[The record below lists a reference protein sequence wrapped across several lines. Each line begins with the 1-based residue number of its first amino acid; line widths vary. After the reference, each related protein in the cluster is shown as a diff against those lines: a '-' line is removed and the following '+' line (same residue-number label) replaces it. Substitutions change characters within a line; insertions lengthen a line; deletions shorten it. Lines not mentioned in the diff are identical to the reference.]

1 MLGSTVSHYKVLEK
15 IGEGGMGE
23 VYLAEDT
30 KLKRRVTLKFL
41 SQELMRDPERK
52 QRFIREA
59 RAAAAVEHPHIAA
72 IYDVDEADGRTFI
85 AMEYVRG
92 ESLRDAI
99 QGKKLNPRKS
109 VELATQIADGLS
121 TAHERGVIHRDLKP
135 ENVLVSEQGY
145 AKIIDFG
152 LAKLVEPLFDDNEDS
167 QSVTA
172 TRFKT
177 REGVVMGTVAY
188 MSPEQARGKAVDARS
203 DVFSFGVLLSEML
216 SGESPFRKATAVE
229 TLSAILKEPAPPVRL
244 EGSPLSTG
252 LDRLLRK
259 TLQKDPDQRYQTM
272 KDVANELRELR
283 EEMTSAARPASPS
296 AAGSSWRWA
305 AALAIAVVG
314 LAAGWFFFS
323 RDRTPPAIGA
333 SGRPSVAVLYFESL
347 SGDEEIRWLSRGLP
361 NMLVTDLAQTPGLD
375 VVSNQRIHEILKQ
388 IGQENLE
395 SIDKGVVTEVARRA
409 GAGAVVIGSIF
420 KSGEEVRIDVQV
432 EDVGS
437 GRVLS
442 AESVRGN
449 DIFPLVDEL
458 TARIRSSLNVGD
470 QPAGLPIAD
479 VTTPSL
485 EAFQLYTEG
494 YQAILNVRYGDAR
507 RLLEEAV
514 AIDPSFAMAY
524 HQLSLVALLRGE
536 IPLARDYVHKAY
548 QHLDRLPERQKLLV
562 QGRHT
567 MLIEE
572 DLSKGAEILETLVS
586 RYPDELEGYLNLSIM
601 YDLLGRREDEL
612 AILEQGVKAIPD
624 SGPLYNSLGYSL
636 LWAGRYPEGI
646 RALEEYARLS
656 PNEANAQDSL
666 GEGFLITGQPE
677 KALEK
682 YGLALETDPPFRISH
697 LGRAYAYGVLGDY
710 DAFFAEGANFE
721 KFLPEIGYPPASF
734 HFIQSLGLSRVGRYR
749 EAEAEQAQGIEVAHQ
764 HGDTVQ
770 EAGFELLS
778 ALYALE
784 RGNYD
789 GAVAGARR
797 AEALVPRNH
806 ALAGTLV
813 APAAS
818 LLAGTAETRSGNIG
832 NARLRVQEEG
842 KVADD
847 EVETPRWWY
856 ATLEGEI
863 ALAAGDLRAA
873 EAAFAAGEPVVKMP
887 FSVGGPA
894 GIVETILNNCLI
906 SRDGRARV
914 KKAQGDLR
922 GAIDIYRDL
931 LTPGMSSKWT
941 AWLEPRYVLEL
952 ARLLDETGDT
962 EGARAEY
969 QRFLELWKNADE
981 GLPELQEARAYL
993 EQ

>member
-1 MLGSTVSHYKVLEK
+1 MIGSQVSHYKILEK
-15 IGEGGMGE
+15 IGAGGMGE

-41 SQELMRDPERK
+41 SEELTRDEERK
-52 QRFIREA
+52 QRFIQEA

-92 ESLRDAI
+92 GSLRDSI
-99 QGKKLNPRKS
+99 QAKKLTLRKS
-109 VELATQIADGLS
+109 LELATQIADGLS

-152 LAKLVEPLFDDNEDS
+152 LAKLVEPLFRDDESS
-167 QSVTA
+167 QAATA
-172 TRFKT
+172 TRLNT
-177 REGVVMGTVAY
+177 REGTIMGTVAY
-188 MSPEQARGKAVDARS
+188 MSPEQAKGEAIDARS
-203 DVFSFGVLLSEML
+203 DIFSFGVLLSEML
-216 SGESPFRKATAVE
+216 SGESPFRKGTAIE
-229 TLSAILKEPAPPVRL
+229 TLSAILKEPAPQVRL
-244 EGSPLSTG
+244 EGSTVPPG

-272 KDVANELRELR
+272 KDVANDLRELR
-283 EEMTSAARPASPS
+283 EEMTSTARPASSSPRV
-296 AAGSSWRWA
+296 SWRWA
-305 AALAIAVVG
+305 AGAAIVVMG
-314 LAAGWFFFS
+314 LAAGWFFFG
-323 RDRTPPAIGA
+323 RDRTPPGIGT

-375 VVSNQRIHEILKQ
+375 VVSSQRIHEILKQ

-395 SIDKGVVTEVARRA
+395 SIDKSVVTEVARRA
-409 GAGAVVIGSIF
+409 GAGAVVVGSIF

-442 AESVRGN
+442 AESVRGS
-449 DIFPLVDEL
+449 DVFPLVDEL

-470 QPAGLPIAD
+470 RPAGLPIAD
-479 VTTPSL
+479 VTTPFL
-485 EAFQLYTEG
+485 EAFQVYTEG
-494 YQAILNVRYGDAR
+494 YQAMLNVRYGDAR
-507 RLLEEAV
+507 KLLEEAV

-524 HQLSLVALLRGE
+524 HELSLVALQRGE
-536 IPLARDYVHKAY
+536 IPLARDYVDKAY

-562 QGRHT
+562 QARYT
-567 MLIEE
+567 MLKEE
-572 DLSKGAEILETLVS
+572 NPSKGAELLETLVS

-612 AILEQGVKAIPD
+612 AILEQGVKAIPN
-624 SGPLYNSLGYSL
+624 SGPLYNFYGYLL

-656 PNEANAQDSL
+656 PTEANAQDSL

-682 YGLALETDPPFRISH
+682 YGRALEMDPPFLGSH

-710 DAFFAEGANFE
+710 DAFFAEAANFE
-721 KFLPEIGYPPASF
+721 KFLPKIGFPAASF

-749 EAEAEQAQGIEVAHQ
+749 EAEAERRKGIEVAQQ

-770 EAGFELLS
+770 AAGLELLS

-784 RGNYD
+784 LGKYD
-789 GAVAGARR
+789 DAGAGARR
-797 AEALVPRNH
+797 AEALVPRSH
-806 ALAGTLV
+806 PLAGTLV

-832 NARLRVQEEG
+832 NARLRVQDEG
-842 KVADD
+842 KVAGDG
-847 EVETPRWWY
+847 VEKARWWY
-856 ATLEGEI
+856 ETLEGEI

-873 EAAFAAGEPVVKMP
+873 EAAFAAGEPAVKMP
-887 FSVGGPA
+887 FSLGGPV

-906 SRDGRARV
+906 FRDGRARV
-914 KKAQGDLR
+914 KIAQGDLK
-922 GAIDIYRDL
+922 GGIDIYRDL

-941 AWLEPRYVLEL
+941 AWLAPRYVLAL

-969 QRFLELWKNADE
+969 QRFLELWKNADPD
-981 GLPELQEARAYL
+981 LPELAEARAYL
-993 EQ
+993 NQ